1 MQFKAYTG
9 VLMQR
14 ANKNTRYT
22 QLNGLESVTQVIQV
36 IVTRQLIT
44 QVTLGRGLNRQ
55 ERRLTQATSS
65 RGISHVTGASNDLQ
79 LKVSSNGRKVRHAQ
93 TQAQQVTTLSTRRL
107 RSQANQFLTQAL
119 VLRQNQRELRAE
131 HALRDV
137 QVLSSLL
144 QCTSSKTQAERRLN
158 QQERRGHIV
167 QERLNVVAE
176 NVLARNENFRV
187 PDSVPFSASRLRW

>member
-1 MQFKAYTG
+1 
-9 VLMQR
+9 MQR

-22 QLNGLESVTQVIQV
+22 QLNGLESVTQVLQV

-79 LKVSSNGRKVRHAQ
+79 LKVSSNGRKVRHTQ
-93 TQAQQVTTLSTRRL
+93 TQAQQVTTLSTLRL

-144 QCTSSKTQAERRLN
+144 
-158 QQERRGHIV
+158 
-167 QERLNVVAE
+167 
-176 NVLARNENFRV
+176 
-187 PDSVPFSASRLRW
+187 